1 MKKIEEI
8 GLKNRLW
15 PSFLF
20 ANHKKIH
27 CFNDHNWTNAIYSI
41 LFLIRFYKF
50 CVCDNCESVMGIPMP
65 AASETL
71 FVQQANLYMEEIK
84 TMCGREER
92 YLKTKVLFEYMAQN
106 LVYFQISEKYVR
118 FRHFFRDKIQ
128 EWSSTGNQFEQ
139 QIARD
144 FGWIVE
150 EICNDNK

>member
-1 MKKIEEI
+1 
-8 GLKNRLW
+8 
-15 PSFLF
+15 
-20 ANHKKIH
+20 
-27 CFNDHNWTNAIYSI
+27 
-41 LFLIRFYKF
+41 
-50 CVCDNCESVMGIPMP
+50 MGIPMP

-118 FRHFFRDKIQ
+118 FRQVFRDKIQ

-150 EICNDNK
+150 E